1 MFTPKKV
8 AIIGS
13 GTMGAGIASWFA
25 TRGVRAYLCDLD
37 INIALEAIK
46 GVHTSWDRLVAKGK
60 FPQAEIS
67 RFKDLL
73 EAREVS
79 QIDED
84 VSLVIEAIVENLE
97 IKSKLFHSLDQ
108 KLCDETIF
116 ATNTSSLSV
125 SELSLAV
132 TGRRRANFVGL
143 HFFNPAPVMKLV
155 EVIPTDTTRADLPAD
170 LAAWF
175 KANEKKP
182 AICKDR
188 PGFIVNRL
196 ARNFYGEA
204 MRIAPQGDDES
215 LFEVDSTLSS
225 VGGFKM
231 GPFELMDLIGVD
243 VNFAVSE
250 SVWKANFREPRFAP
264 HPLQSSLVAAGRHG
278 RKTKRG
284 FYRYE

>member
-1 MFTPKKV
+1 MFTPKSV

-46 GVHTSWDRLVAKGK
+46 EVHTSWDRLVQKGK
-60 FPQAEIS
+60 FTASEVS
-67 RFKDLL
+67 NFKDLL

-79 QIDED
+79 HIEAD
-84 VSLVIEAIVENLE
+84 VSLVVEAIVESLE
-97 IKSKLFHSLDQ
+97 IKSKLFSSLDER
-108 KLCDETIF
+108 LHADCVF
-116 ATNTSSLSV
+116 ASNTSSLSISALSLSV
-125 SELSLAV
+125 SEQ
-132 TGRRRANFVGL
+132 RRTKFLGL
-143 HFFNPAPVMKLV
+143 HFFNPAPIMKLV
-155 EVIPTDTTRADLPAD
+155 EVIPTDETTADLSGA

-175 KANEKKP
+175 SANEKKP

-204 MRIAPQGDDES
+204 MRIAPKGDDES
-215 LFEVDSTLSS
+215 LFEVDSTLTS

-264 HPLQSSLVAAGRHG
+264 HPLQSFLVTAGRHG